1 MGCATSMVKYLLFF
15 FNFLFVLGG
24 ALLITIGAL
33 SFNGFKTYENFVE
46 LKAYQAP
53 PIGMM
58 VVGGI
63 ILFIAF
69 MGCCGTVRESK
80 CMMMTYATLLTI
92 LLIAEV
98 AIAVGIYMYKDDF
111 KDLLKD
117 GFNKS
122 MGEYGTQQQITES
135 WDTMQGN
142 LKCCGIDS
150 YKDWKTHNIDE
161 VPLSCCMDGNKCEDT
176 KGSYYAQG
184 CLDKAVADLKTDEG
198 MYSAI
203 AVAVMEVLG
212 ILFGCCLGA
221 RFGRKRYST

>member
-15 FNFLFVLGG
+15 FNFLFVVGG
-24 ALLITIGAL
+24 AALVTIGAL
-33 SFNGFKTYENFVE
+33 SFNGFKTYENFID

-63 ILFIAF
+63 IVLIAF

-98 AIAVGIYMYKDDF
+98 AIAVGIYVYKDEF
-111 KDLLKD
+111 KDVLKD
-117 GFNKS
+117 GLVKS
-122 MGEYGTQQQITES
+122 MSKYDQKEIAES

-150 YKDWKTHNIDE
+150 YKDWSTHGITE
-161 VPLSCCMDGNKCEDT
+161 VPKSCCVDGKNCEQQVS
-176 KGSYYAQG
+176 SYYPAG
-184 CLDKAVADLKTDEG
+184 CLDKALADLKTEEG

-203 AVAVMEVLG
+203 VVAAVEVLG